1 MFKWLRR
8 KLRPVRHTEL
18 ALEIKEALEN
28 DEWEVCDYSIRHC
41 ASGMELWIDYKSRD
55 ASYFHIH
62 RLPKGVSKHVNTIN
76 KEDAQLLMT
85 KEDHEMLFEL
95 AKRVLYRL
103 PSRNANTTLNALRLA
118 RQTDSINP

>member
-1 MFKWLRR
+1 MIKWLRQ
-8 KLRPVRHTEL
+8 KLKPVRHTEL

-28 DEWEVCDYSIRHC
+28 DEWEVREYSIKHC
-41 ASGMELWIDYKSRD
+41 ASDMELWIDYKSRD

-62 RLPKGVSKHVNTIN
+62 RLPKGVSKHNNAIG

-85 KEDHEMLFEL
+85 KKDHEMLFKL

-103 PSRNANTTLNALRLA
+103 PSQNATTTLNALRLA

>member
-1 MFKWLRR
+1 MLKWLRR

-28 DEWEVCDYSIRHC
+28 DEWEVCEYSIKHC
-41 ASGMELWIDYKSRD
+41 ASGMELWIDRKSRD
-55 ASYFHIH
+55 ADYFHIH
-62 RLPKGVSKHVNTIN
+62 RLPKGMKQSTSHLS

-85 KEDHEMLFEL
+85 KEDHEMLFKL

-103 PSRNANTTLNALRLA
+103 PMRQATITLNALRLA
-118 RQTDSINP
+118 RQTGEQP